1 MTQQSTTNVLIS
13 GNVFYSLR
21 HPGYLN
27 PDSTGIIFNNAA
39 FNTRGYVVDGA
50 LFEFSGN
57 SWGIPPQNAVDIA
70 LLLGTATGAPY
81 DPVSALESSNSNAN
95 ISDQR

>member
-1 MTQQSTTNVLIS
+1 MTWPSTTKVLIS
-13 GNVFYSLR
+13 GNFFYSLR
-21 HPGYLN
+21 QSGYLN

-57 SWGIPPQNAVDIA
+57 SWGIPQNAVDIA
-70 LLLGTATGAPY
+70 LLSGMATGAPCA
-81 DPVSALESSNSNAN
+81 PVSALESSNSNAN

>member
-1 MTQQSTTNVLIS
+1 MTQPSSTNDLIS

-21 HPGYLN
+21 QPRYLN

-57 SWGIPPQNAVDIA
+57 SCGIPQNAVDIA
-70 LLLGTATGAPY
+70 LLSGTATGAPY
-81 DPVSALESSNSNAN
+81 DPVSALVSSNSNAN

>member
-1 MTQQSTTNVLIS
+1 MTQPSTTNNLIS

-21 HPGYLN
+21 QPGYLN

-57 SWGIPPQNAVDIA
+57 SWGIPQNAVDIA
-70 LLLGTATGAPY
+70 LLSGTATGAPY
-81 DPVSALESSNSNAN
+81 DPVSAHESSNSNAN